1 MVGHICRF
9 LHKSFEARVA
19 GQRGF
24 NQITFVNIFYG
35 QCISANG
42 TVNFPPTQCIKDGVS
57 GLKKEFQDRSRL
69 QGCASMDFTNT
80 HPASLANTLDSHLF
94 NSYFLAALITFIR
107 TELFCHANSHYRL
120 SMMRTLFSSL

>member
-57 GLKKEFQDRSRL
+57 GLKKEFQDQWFPETR
-69 QGCASMDFTNT
+69 D
-80 HPASLANTLDSHLF
+80 ANPQLLV
-94 NSYFLAALITFIR
+94 FLASYWGHCFPYTVAVLQ
-107 TELFCHANSHYRL
+107 
-120 SMMRTLFSSL
+120 